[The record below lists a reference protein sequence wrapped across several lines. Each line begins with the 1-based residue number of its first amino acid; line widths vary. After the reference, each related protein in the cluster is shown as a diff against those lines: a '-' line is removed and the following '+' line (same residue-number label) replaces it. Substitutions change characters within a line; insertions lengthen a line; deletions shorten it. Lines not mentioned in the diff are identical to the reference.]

1 MNLILE
7 QKELEVKEEGE
18 QLVKKWVFGL
28 LKRGDKVFT
37 KIVPN
42 CSKEVLMPI
51 IQGLILD
58 GSSINT
64 DGWKAYDGLILKAF
78 AHHRVYHSQNEAST
92 W

>member
-37 KIVPN
+37 KIVLALLKRGVNPHKSEN
-42 CSKEVLMPI
+42 LYK
-51 IQGLILD
+51 LIKLALIWFI
-58 GSSINT
+58 SIEIN
-64 DGWKAYDGLILKAF
+64 LQF
-78 AHHRVYHSQNEAST
+78 V
-92 W
+92 